1 MKRIKF
7 YKAGTKKERQLSGG
21 RITKESG
28 TVLLLTAFLCGSLL
42 GAFAAVSGKTVGG
55 TETAETPLSIFLK
68 HLLLFV
74 GMELVSFFLSTGP
87 WGALFLPTVPLF
99 LGLSSAHL
107 LTVLLIQNGYAGA
120 AVFAKSYL
128 PTYLIAQ
135 TALLLYVWVGKGF
148 SRSLAEMFKG
158 RGSQQPETKSFLLFS
173 GVILLVLIGASA
185 LTLFTVSND

>member
-1 MKRIKF
+1 MKRIMF
-7 YKAGTKKERQLSGG
+7 YKAGTKKERLTAGG
-21 RITKESG
+21 SMEKESG

-42 GAFAAVSGKTVGG
+42 GAFATVSGKAN
-55 TETAETPLSIFLK
+55 ELTAAAVSPFSSFLK
-68 HLLLFV
+68 HLTLFV
-74 GMELVSFFLSTGP
+74 GMELISFFLATGP
-87 WGALFLPTVPLF
+87 WGALFLPAVPLF

-107 LTVLLIQNGYAGA
+107 LTVLLMQNGYSGA
-120 AVFAKSYL
+120 AIFAKSYL

-173 GVILLVLIGASA
+173 GVILPILIGASA
-185 LTLFTVSND
+185 LTLFTVSA